1 MRVKPQLLSTRQTGR
16 ALTNDHLDLDGAAQ
30 ASSGVC
36 SAKVAQQP
44 EGLFHGRHLALRRAG
59 VWWRRGPLTRP
70 STGRRRPI
78 GPAWTELV
86 EAAAG
91 SSPGLYRPGSADDRR
106 PMAKSGTAPGLIRVV
121 GARTWVVRAAG
132 YGSAARISAAD
143 LNEKTVLYRRPRTS
157 CPAGPHQRI
166 RSRPDAVDRDGDP
179 VGVEADVLCGG
190 STFR

>member
-121 GARTWVVRAAG
+121 GARTWVVRAGATAPPPG
-132 YGSAARISAAD
+132 FRRLISMKKRCCTDDREHPA
-143 LNEKTVLYRRPRTS
+143 LPVPTSESGHVRMPSTVTATLS
-157 CPAGPHQRI
+157 
-166 RSRPDAVDRDGDP
+166 
-179 VGVEADVLCGG
+179 E
-190 STFR
+190 